1 MTNDA
6 TDPITP
12 VEIEHCV
19 DEIWNGASLEER
31 YNYLDYHFELG
42 GAYCRARAYI
52 DDIDTV
58 TLFGPFTR
66 RGSLSKIDQPDLQ
79 RAATIYLG
87 KRFLTV
93 KRL

>member
-1 MTNDA
+1 MTNDT
-6 TDPITP
+6 TDPIIP

-19 DEIWNGASLEER
+19 DEIWDGTSLEQR

-52 DDIDTV
+52 DDMDTV
-58 TLFGPFTR
+58 TLFGPFDQ
-66 RGSLSKIDQPDLQ
+66 RGSLSKIDRPDFE
-79 RAATIYLG
+79 RAATIYL
-87 KRFLTV
+87 KRRFPAV